1 MTDEELVAK
10 IQAGDNSLQEQLWLQ
25 VKRWIC
31 KLANQF
37 FTFNYDLCTALS
49 LDLDDFIQEAYFAML
64 DTIRT
69 YKQDGGSKFST
80 MLTQRVKNSFR
91 DLTGLSYAYAR
102 SDKSN
107 QTANAIRDAAS
118 LDAPSSKDADVD
130 LTLAECLS
138 DPLSAEA
145 LEQIENSDYYEQMHD
160 NLEKALNEL
169 PPKQSACIRY
179 HYYDKMTHQQIA
191 DLLHISRT
199 YAEHSIHTGLSTL
212 RRCANLQEYRTR
224 QFDRVY
230 KGGLNSWKYSGSS
243 IQEQIVISLDEK
255 ERQLMAYLN
264 DL

>member
-10 IQAGDNSLQEQLWLQ
+10 IQAGDDSLQEQLWLQ
-25 VKRWIC
+25 VKRRIC

-80 MLTQRVKNSFR
+80 VLTWRVKKSFQ
-91 DLTGLSYAYAR
+91 DLTGLRLSYGR

-107 QTANAIRDAAS
+107 QAANAIRDAAS

-160 NLEKALNEL
+160 NLEKALNAL
-169 PPKQSACIRY
+169 SPKQSACIRY
-179 HYYDKMTHQQIA
+179 HYYDKLTHQQIA

-199 YAEHSIHTGLSTL
+199 YAEHSIRDGLSML
-212 RRCANLQEYRTR
+212 RRCASLQEYRTR
-224 QFDRVY
+224 QFDRAY

-255 ERQLMAYLN
+255 ERQLMTYLD

>member
-10 IQAGDNSLQEQLWLQ
+10 IQAGDDSLQEQLWLQ
-25 VKRWIC
+25 VRRWIC

-80 MLTQRVKNSFR
+80 MLTRRVKNSFQ
-91 DLTGLSYAYAR
+91 DLTGLSLSYRR

-107 QTANAIRDAAS
+107 RAANAIRDAAS
-118 LDAPSSKDADVD
+118 LDAPIGGDADSD
-130 LTLAECLS
+130 RTLAECLS
-138 DPLSAEA
+138 DPFSAEA
-145 LEQIENSDYYEQMHD
+145 LKQIEDFDYYKQMHD
-160 NLEKALNEL
+160 NLEKALNAL
-169 PPKQSACIRY
+169 PPKQSTCIRY
-179 HYYDKMTHQQIA
+179 HYYDKLTYQEIA
-191 DLLHISRT
+191 DLLHISGT
-199 YAEHSIHTGLSTL
+199 YVEHSIRTGLSTL

-224 QFDRVY
+224 QFDRAY